1 MLDVAREAR
10 VALRTVSRVVNEDPK
25 VGPELA
31 VRVRAAI
38 SALDYQ
44 PDERAQQL
52 RRGTSRTIGAA
63 VRSFSEGHPV
73 LREIELAARAAKL
86 TLLAM
91 STEDDEQREREAVLS
106 MGRRRVDG
114 IVFEPIGI
122 NHDYLLPEI
131 EAGMPIV
138 AFDRPAG
145 LYIDCVLSDNAAGV
159 GMAYRHLTL
168 RGHRR
173 IAYIGDDERIFTGRE
188 RAGAFRASVAA
199 AGGSLDGMV
208 HSGPIDPRRIA
219 AALDAALNNGTPA
232 TAIIT
237 GNADA
242 SVEVVRQLGAGS
254 ARLAMV
260 GFDDFALAELL
271 RPGLTVIAQDPA
283 TIGRT
288 AIDLI
293 IARAADPT
301 RAIQSVTVPVTL
313 IERGSG
319 EL

>member
-1 MLDVAREAR
+1 
-10 VALRTVSRVVNEDPK
+10 VVNEDPK
-25 VGPELA
+25 VGPDLA
-31 VRVRAAI
+31 SRVRAAI

-73 LREIELAARAAKL
+73 LREIELATRAAKL

-114 IVFEPIGI
+114 IVFEPIGR

-145 LYIDCVLSDNAAGV
+145 LYIDCVLSDNAAGI
-159 GMAYRHLTL
+159 GIAYRQLSLH
-168 RGHRR
+168 GHRR
-173 IAYIGDDERIFTGRE
+173 IAYIGDDERIFTGGE

-199 AGGSLDGMV
+199 NGGSLDGMV
-208 HSGPIDPRRIA
+208 HPGPIDSRRIA
-219 AALDAALNNGTPA
+219 AALDKALGHETPA

-237 GNADA
+237 GNAAA
-242 SVEVVRQLGAGS
+242 SVEVIRQLGAESG
-254 ARLAMV
+254 RVAMI
-260 GFDDFALAELL
+260 GFDDFPLAELL
-271 RPGLTVIAQDPA
+271 RPGLTVVAQDPA

-288 AIDLI
+288 AIDLL
-293 IARAADPT
+293 IARAADPK
-301 RAIQSVTVPVTL
+301 RPIQSMIVPVRL

-319 EL
+319 ELQPIGRT